1 MATAEIHLSEAESKA
16 LRTLA
21 ESTGKT
27 ESELLHEA
35 VECFLSQ
42 PDNGNRLALLRQ
54 ARGIWKDRADLSEL
68 KELRAELDRLG

>member
-54 ARGIWKDRADLSEL
+54 ARGI
-68 KELRAELDRLG
+68 